1 MTLMNTKRRSKT
13 GATRLSKDIDPVGGV
28 LCARVRELRR
38 KKAWTLEEMSAACGV
53 SRSMLSEIE
62 RGRAN
67 PTLAVAYR
75 IALAFGM
82 SLGDLVEIPDS
93 VRRIDVI
100 RADDQTYHFRSDRN
114 CRIRTLSP
122 LPLEKAVEF
131 YEVVLRP
138 GGALTSAP
146 HFKGARELMT
156 VQRGTVRVCSGE
168 EMAELKVGDSA
179 HYPADVAHSIK
190 NLGQDD
196 AIVYIVATYLQD

>member
-1 MTLMNTKRRSKT
+1 MSGKRRSKT
-13 GATRLSKDIDPVGGV
+13 STPTPRRGIEAIGSV
-28 LCARVRELRR
+28 LCTRIRELRR

-67 PTLAVAYR
+67 PTLVVAYR

-82 SLGDLVEIPDS
+82 SLGDLVEIPS
-93 VRRIDVI
+93 AVHRIDVI
-100 RADDQTYHFRSDRN
+100 RADDHTYHFRSDRH

-122 LPLEKAVEF
+122 LPLEKTVEF

-138 GGALTSAP
+138 DGALRSAP
-146 HFKGARELMT
+146 HFKGARELLT
-156 VQRGTVRVCSGE
+156 VQRGTIRVCSGKE
-168 EMAELKVGDSA
+168 TAELDVGDSA

-190 NLGQDD
+190 NLGQED
-196 AIVYIVATYLQD
+196 AVVFIVATYLND

>member
-1 MTLMNTKRRSKT
+1 MCAKRRTKAHAQPLRRQT
-13 GATRLSKDIDPVGGV
+13 EAIGGV

-75 IALAFGM
+75 ISLAFGM
-82 SLGDLVEIPDS
+82 SLGDLVEVPS
-93 VRRIDVI
+93 AVHRIDVI
-100 RADDQTYHFRSDRN
+100 RADDQTYHFRSDRY

-146 HFKGARELMT
+146 HFKGARELLT
-156 VQRGTVRVCSGE
+156 VQQGSVRLCSGDE
-168 EMAELKVGDSA
+168 AAELKVGDSA
-179 HYPADVAHSIK
+179 HYPADVAHSITA
-190 NLGQDD
+190 LGQQD
-196 AIVYIVATYLQD
+196 AVVFIVVTYLHD